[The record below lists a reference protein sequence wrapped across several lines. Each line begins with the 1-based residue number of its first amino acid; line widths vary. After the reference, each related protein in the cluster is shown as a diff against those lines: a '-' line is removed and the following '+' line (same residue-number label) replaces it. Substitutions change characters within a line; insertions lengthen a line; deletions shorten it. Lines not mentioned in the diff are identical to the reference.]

1 MNLNKVILIGRLTQ
15 DPDSRSTSGG
25 QNVTTIR
32 MATNRVW
39 KDPSGQRKD
48 ATEYHTVIAWGRLGD
63 VAAQYLKKGGLV
75 MIEGR
80 IQTRNWTDQ
89 NNVKKYYTE
98 IIAENLQLGPRSA
111 GGFSEAS
118 PRPAGSSIAS
128 QDNPKGETSSSYG
141 AGNPMT
147 DIKNPSAHSI
157 NSGQASSGRGSAVKD
172 NDIPIIDENEPMNA
186 GVEEDEM
193 KIKEEDLP
201 F

>member
-1 MNLNKVILIGRLTQ
+1 MNLNKVLLIGRLTQ
-15 DPDSRSTSGG
+15 DPDSRTIPSG
-25 QNVTTIR
+25 QNVTTIK

-48 ATEYHTVIAWGRLGD
+48 ATEYHTVIASGRLAD

-80 IQTRNWTDQ
+80 LQTRNWTDASG
-89 NNVKKYYTE
+89 VKKYITE
-98 IIAENLQLGPRSA
+98 IIADNLQLGPRSA
-111 GGFSEAS
+111 GGFGEAS
-118 PRPAGSSIAS
+118 PRPAGAPYQSDS
-128 QDNPKGETSSSYG
+128 
-141 AGNPMT
+141 PMT
-147 DIKNPSAHSI
+147 DIKTQAPTHSAA
-157 NSGQASSGRGSAVKD
+157 QPVKD
-172 NDIPIIDENEPMNA
+172 ADIPIIDENEPMHA

>member
-25 QNVTTIR
+25 QNVTTVR

-39 KDPSGQRKD
+39 TDPSGQRKD

-63 VAAQYLKKGGLV
+63 VAAKYLKKGGLV

-98 IIAENLQLGPRSA
+98 IIAENLQLGPR
-111 GGFSEAS
+111 
-118 PRPAGSSIAS
+118 PAGSSVAS
-128 QDNPKGETSSSYG
+128 QSDS
-141 AGNPMT
+141 PMA
-147 DIKNPSAHSI
+147 DIKNPSIS
-157 NSGQASSGRGSAVKD
+157 SGPGRGSAVKD

>member
-1 MNLNKVILIGRLTQ
+1 MNLNKVLLIGRLTQ
-15 DPDSRSTSGG
+15 DPDSRSIPSG

-63 VAAQYLKKGGLV
+63 VAARYLKKGGLV

-80 IQTRNWTDQ
+80 LQTRNWTDQ
-89 NNVKKYYTE
+89 SGIKKYITE
-98 IIAENLQLGPRSA
+98 IIAEGLQLGPR
-111 GGFSEAS
+111 
-118 PRPAGSSIAS
+118 PAGSAS
-128 QDNPKGETSSSYG
+128 ES
-141 AGNPMT
+141 PMA
-147 DIKNPSAHSI
+147 DIKTPPSSPNRAP
-157 NSGQASSGRGSAVKD
+157 VKD
-172 NDIPIIDENEPMNA
+172 ADIPIIDENEPMSA

>member
-1 MNLNKVILIGRLTQ
+1 MNLNKVFLIGRLTQ
-15 DPDSRSTSGG
+15 DPEARSTPSG
-25 QNVTTIR
+25 QNVTTLR

-48 ATEYHTVIAWGRLGD
+48 ATEYHTIIAWGRLGD

-89 NNVKKYYTE
+89 NNIKKYYTE
-98 IIAENLQLGPRSA
+98 IIAEGLQLGPR
-111 GGFSEAS
+111 
-118 PRPAGSSIAS
+118 PAGFQGDNSAS
-128 QDNPKGETSSSYG
+128 RGE
-141 AGNPMT
+141 PMA
-147 DIKNPSAHSI
+147 DIKSSRPLGEARSEGAAGRPST
-157 NSGQASSGRGSAVKD
+157 VKD
-172 NDIPIIDENEPMNA
+172 SEIPIIDENEPMNA
-186 GVEEDEM
+186 GIEEDEM